1 MSNNSAKRREWIK
14 NAAIVFLTI
23 LLLLTFFSNTILNYS
38 LPEVSAQYASYGSL
52 STAVKASGTIKANA
66 SYNVVYEADVVKD
79 SDDLAQS
86 RKVVSV
92 FVKEGDYVDKDS
104 VIMELKGGTSE
115 TLASVQS
122 QYDQKKQEY
131 DIAVLQ
137 WKSDSLSSTTAL
149 TDAQKALDSA
159 KETLSKLQK
168 NYTDLLAGVDTST
181 ILENQIENLQNE
193 IDNIDEYIKET
204 TAKVSECESI
214 ISQFQGDISKDIY
227 SDLTTAEK
235 LSIAKDNYETLKKS
249 YDKLKSDVDFYKERY
264 EKLTNATTDLDE
276 ANSLTNTLK
285 SYEKQLDALEA
296 DLNSVIK
303 DISDA
308 NGVLTDAETELR
320 NYQRDYKDAL
330 DKYSALE
337 IAYETAK
344 KNLYNADINSENYAE
359 LQQACTDAKEALDAL
374 QPVIE
379 GKSAKELAVT
389 NAQKDLDDLISK
401 RKDYNSQIDEME
413 KNISDT
419 KAKLNVIGMP
429 EVDDLADYTIGYDI
443 KAAKNDYD
451 KASQELENI
460 ETKYTEAKTNYETLS
475 KSSTA
480 EGKIE
485 EYTTLKDT
493 YNEQLKELE
502 KTKTTKEKEKE
513 KLQKDL
519 DENNAITPE
528 DLEAKIK
535 EAKETVSTN
544 EVSVEKQRI
553 SNEIQS
559 TQTNTTLENT
569 KKELDKLQA
578 KIDAFATAPE
588 NTQVTAPIAGRIV
601 SITKVPGESV
611 TSGET
616 VASIE
621 IADKGYICE
630 ISMSSDQAKRIQVG
644 SPCTVVNS
652 WWYTNIE
659 ASVTNIRSD
668 AQSQGKNRIITI
680 SVTGD
685 VYEGQ
690 QVTFSIGDKSQSYDS
705 VLPNSAIREDKE
717 GKFVLVVD
725 QKKVPLGTRYTARRV
740 EIQVLASDDT
750 QSAVSGLM
758 GNEFVITNATSPIS
772 DKQQVRLPEN

>member
-38 LPEVSAQYASYGSL
+38 LPEVSAQYAQYGSL

-92 FVKEGDYVDKDS
+92 FVKEGDYIEKDA
-104 VIMELKGGTSE
+104 VIMELKGGTSD

-131 DIAVLQ
+131 DIAMLQ
-137 WKSDSLSSTTAL
+137 WKSDSLTSSSAL
-149 TDAQKALDSA
+149 TDAQKALTNA
-159 KETLSKLQK
+159 QETLAKLQK

-181 ILENQIENLQNE
+181 ILESQIENLQNE
-193 IDNIDEYIKET
+193 IDNIEEYKTEISTKI
-204 TAKVSECESI
+204 AECESI
-214 ISQFQGDISKDIY
+214 IGQYQSDISKDIY

-235 LSIAKDNYETLKKS
+235 LRIAKDDYETLKKS

-264 EKLTNATTDLDE
+264 DKLTNATTDLSE
-276 ANSLTNTLK
+276 ANTLTKTLK
-285 SYEKQLDALEA
+285 EYEKKLDTAEA
-296 DLNSVIK
+296 DLDSLNK
-303 DISDA
+303 DIDIAKNALIKAQFELKDYQNGYSDA
-308 NGVLTDAETELR
+308 LKKYTVLQDE
-320 NYQRDYKDAL
+320 
-330 DKYSALE
+330 
-337 IAYETAK
+337 YETAK
-344 KNLYNADINSENYAE
+344 RNLYNADKTDENYAE
-359 LQQACTDAKEALDAL
+359 LEQACKDAKAALDAL
-374 QPVIE
+374 QPVID
-379 GKSAKELAVT
+379 GSSAKELEVG
-389 NAQKDLDDLISK
+389 NAQNSYDELIAK
-401 RKDYNSQIDEME
+401 RKDCYNLIDELE
-413 KNISDT
+413 KNISET
-419 KAKLNVIGMP
+419 KTKLNVIGMP
-429 EVDDLADYTIGYDI
+429 EVDDLADYTIKYDI
-443 KAAKNDYD
+443 EAAKKDYD
-451 KASQELENI
+451 KASADLQDI
-460 ETKYTEAKTNYETLS
+460 EAKYTEAKTKYETLS

-480 EGKIE
+480 EGKVE
-485 EYTTLKDT
+485 EYTTLKAT
-493 YNEQLKELE
+493 YNEQLKDLE
-502 KTKTTKEKEKE
+502 KTKTSKEKEIE
-513 KLQKDL
+513 KLKKDL
-519 DENNAITPE
+519 DDNNAITPE

-535 EAKETVSTN
+535 EARETVSTSQ
-544 EVSVEKQRI
+544 VTVDKQKI

-559 TQTNTTLENT
+559 TQTNTTLENA
-569 KKELDKLQA
+569 KKELDKLQS
-578 KIDAFATAPE
+578 KIEAFATAPE
-588 NTQVTAPIAGRIV
+588 NTQVKAPIAGRIV
-601 SITKVPGESV
+601 SVTKVPGESV

-630 ISMSSDQAKRIQVG
+630 ISMASDQARRIQVG

-690 QVTFSIGDKSQSYDS
+690 QVTFSIGDKSQSYDC

-740 EIQVLASDDT
+740 EIKVLASDDT